1 MPETTIWIVDD
12 EAAICW
18 SLQRA
23 IEGKG
28 MHAVIFS
35 SAEEAIA
42 ALKQSDRKCD
52 VILSDIRLPKADG
65 FELTEMVSMYRSQV
79 PVILMTAFG
88 DLSTAIR
95 AGQSRIAE
103 YLIKPF
109 DLEDAMKAIERA
121 VKGGAG
127 RILPQGDFSLSISE
141 TLLLGR
147 SPQIQRVYRD
157 ISFAARSN
165 SPVLISGPEGSPLAA
180 VAAAIHRYSDR
191 ATSAFLH
198 VIPSTIS
205 LPMLEHL
212 LIGSV
217 EAIDGASTPQTG
229 LFALAQSGSLVI
241 EEIGDLPKAVQL
253 QLLQVLEYGTYL
265 PLGAA
270 ESFPC
275 NARIMVTSSR
285 QLKELVRMEEVDERL
300 YDRLRIRQIEIPP
313 LRERP
318 TDIIPIAHAILARM
332 SESSAFTTEAEA
344 WLESMPW
351 IGDVRELRNTV
362 EFALARSP
370 QGLVDVEDLIRAAS
384 ANQKRRVRNWESE
397 EAAPIVQAIHG
408 WLQEHLSQSASDSA
422 EKIEFGML
430 YEDFLAFVEPPML
443 EELLK
448 RMQYNR
454 AATASKLGMHRSTL
468 RQKMRR
474 YGLD

>member
-1 MPETTIWIVDD
+1 
-12 EAAICW
+12 
-18 SLQRA
+18 
-23 IEGKG
+23 
-28 MHAVIFS
+28 
-35 SAEEAIA
+35 
-42 ALKQSDRKCD
+42 
-52 VILSDIRLPKADG
+52 
-65 FELTEMVSMYRSQV
+65 
-79 PVILMTAFG
+79 
-88 DLSTAIR
+88 
-95 AGQSRIAE
+95 
-103 YLIKPF
+103 
-109 DLEDAMKAIERA
+109 
-121 VKGGAG
+121 
-127 RILPQGDFSLSISE
+127 
-141 TLLLGR
+141 
-147 SPQIQRVYRD
+147 
-157 ISFAARSN
+157 
-165 SPVLISGPEGSPLAA
+165 
-180 VAAAIHRYSDR
+180 
-191 ATSAFLH
+191 
-198 VIPSTIS
+198 
-205 LPMLEHL
+205 
-212 LIGSV
+212 
-217 EAIDGASTPQTG
+217 
-229 LFALAQSGSLVI
+229 
-241 EEIGDLPKAVQL
+241 
-253 QLLQVLEYGTYL
+253 
-265 PLGAA
+265 
-270 ESFPC
+270 
-275 NARIMVTSSR
+275 
-285 QLKELVRMEEVDERL
+285 MEEVDERL

-384 ANQKRRVRNWESE
+384 ANQMRRVRNWESE